1 MPVNLIDIQKKLA
14 SFSSQAKAHHQRV
27 VSRLETLQ
35 TRLVENANCLDELRK
50 MVDREAESNPRLRC
64 AVPVSEPLN
73 AVVPVGNL
81 PDQVT
86 MVAADGSQINP
97 SHHAR
102 VPFSVINVGVVTMA
116 RGSGETPKVYTE
128 SALLDY
134 DTVLQ
139 PEGGMLSE
147 GSVAM
152 KRDLRER
159 AVLLDVADGLDA
171 PAIAMV
177 DGPLELIRDPQ
188 AMGGFESFVEE
199 YETILTGFL
208 KKDLTLLG
216 YIDKSQND
224 LIGRLLSLIP
234 AGTAEQAE
242 PQKGSERNLSGVRD
256 TYLMETL
263 LRNPGDRSAIFG
275 VYSRTA
281 LGFRPELRLHFFYLN
296 VGAPE
301 HPHLARVE
309 IPAWVAEDAEK
320 IALIQAALLDQAQMM
335 GSKPYPYLLH
345 RSHEEA
351 LISLDEH
358 QWVEDMIVK
367 AFIQDGL
374 DVGELSNKQYLK
386 DMDMKKTRYQR

>member
-14 SFSSQAKAHHQRV
+14 SFSHQAKAHHQRV

-35 TRLVENANCLDELRK
+35 ERLLAYADRLDEIK
-50 MVDREAESNPRLRC
+50 FMVNHEAETNPRLRC
-64 AVPVSEPLN
+64 AVPLDEPLDS
-73 AVVPVGNL
+73 VIPVSSL
-81 PDQVT
+81 PERISLA
-86 MVAADGSQINP
+86 AADGSQINP

-116 RGSGETPKVYTE
+116 CGSGETPKVITE

-147 GSVAM
+147 GGVAM

-159 AVLLDVADGLDA
+159 VLLLEVVDDLPA

-188 AMGGFESFVEE
+188 AMGGFESFVVE
-199 YETILTGFL
+199 YETILTGFWQ
-208 KKDLTLLG
+208 KGLTLLG
-216 YIDKSQND
+216 YIDKSQNN
-224 LIGRLLSLIP
+224 LVGRMLSMIP
-234 AGTAEQAE
+234 SDTAEE
-242 PQKGSERNLSGVRD
+242 RDNHKESDRNLSGVRD
-256 TYLMETL
+256 IRLMETL
-263 LRNPGDRSAIFG
+263 LGNPGDRSAIFE

-281 LGFRPELRLHFFYLN
+281 LSFRPELRLHFFYLN
-296 VGAPE
+296 VGAPDR
-301 HPHLARVE
+301 PHLARVE
-309 IPAWVAEDAEK
+309 VPAWVAKDKEK
-320 IALIQAALLDQAQMM
+320 VALIQAALLDQTQMM
-335 GSKPYPYLLH
+335 GSRPYPYLLH
-345 RSHEEA
+345 RAHEEA

-358 QWVEDMIVK
+358 QWVEELIVK
-367 AFIQDGL
+367 AFLEDGL
-374 DVGELSNKQYLK
+374 DVGELSNKQFLK

>member
-35 TRLVENANCLDELRK
+35 TRLVENASRLDELK
-50 MVDREAESNPRLRC
+50 EMVNREADINPRLRC

-73 AVVPVGNL
+73 TVIPVGSL

-86 MVAADGSQINP
+86 LVAADGSQINP

-102 VPFSVINVGVVTMA
+102 VPFSVINVGVVTMV

-147 GSVAM
+147 GGVAM

-188 AMGGFESFVEE
+188 AMSGFESFVKE

-208 KKDLTLLG
+208 KRDLTLLG

-242 PQKGSERNLSGVRD
+242 LQKGSERNLSGVRD

-296 VGAPE
+296 VGAPDR
-301 HPHLARVE
+301 PHLARIE

-367 AFIQDGL
+367 AFMQDGL

>member
-35 TRLVENANCLDELRK
+35 TRLQENASRLIELK
-50 MVDREAESNPRLRC
+50 EMVNREADINPRLRC

-86 MVAADGSQINP
+86 LVAADGSQINP

-102 VPFSVINVGVVTMA
+102 VPFSVINVGVVMMV

-134 DTVLQ
+134 DTVLR

-147 GSVAM
+147 GGVAM

-177 DGPLELIRDPQ
+177 DGPLELIRDP
-188 AMGGFESFVEE
+188 
-199 YETILTGFL
+199 TG
-208 KKDLTLLG
+208 D
-216 YIDKSQND
+216 
-224 LIGRLLSLIP
+224 GR
-234 AGTAEQAE
+234 
-242 PQKGSERNLSGVRD
+242 
-256 TYLMETL
+256 
-263 LRNPGDRSAIFG
+263 F
-275 VYSRTA
+275 
-281 LGFRPELRLHFFYLN
+281 
-296 VGAPE
+296 
-301 HPHLARVE
+301 
-309 IPAWVAEDAEK
+309 
-320 IALIQAALLDQAQMM
+320 
-335 GSKPYPYLLH
+335 
-345 RSHEEA
+345 
-351 LISLDEH
+351 
-358 QWVEDMIVK
+358 
-367 AFIQDGL
+367 
-374 DVGELSNKQYLK
+374 
-386 DMDMKKTRYQR
+386 

>member
-35 TRLVENANCLDELRK
+35 TRLLENADCLDELK
-50 MVDREAESNPRLRC
+50 EMVNREAETNPRLRC
-64 AVPVSEPLN
+64 AIPVDEPLD
-73 AVVPVGNL
+73 AVVPIGDL
-81 PDQVT
+81 PDQVIL
-86 MVAADGSQINP
+86 VAADGSQINP

-102 VPFSVINVGVVTMA
+102 VPFSVINIGVVTMV

-147 GSVAM
+147 GGVAM

-159 AVLLDVADGLDA
+159 AVLLDVAEALHS

-199 YETILTGFL
+199 YETILKGFQQ
-208 KKDLTLLG
+208 KGLTLLG

-234 AGTAEQAE
+234 GGPAEQAD

-263 LRNPGDRSAIFG
+263 LTNPGDRSAIFG

-296 VGAPE
+296 VGVPDR
-301 HPHLARVE
+301 PHLARVE
-309 IPAWVAEDAEK
+309 IPAWVASDK
-320 IALIQAALLDQAQMM
+320 GKVGLIQAALLDQAQMM

-358 QWVEDMIVK
+358 QWVEDMIIK
-367 AFIQDGL
+367 AFMQNGL
-374 DVGELSNKQYLK
+374 DVGELSNKQFLK

>member
-14 SFSSQAKAHHQRV
+14 SFSSQAKEHHQRV

-35 TRLVENANCLDELRK
+35 ERLLAYADRLDEIKL
-50 MVDREAESNPRLRC
+50 MVNHEAETNPRLRC
-64 AVPVSEPLN
+64 AVPVDEPLN
-73 AVVPVGNL
+73 AIIPVGLL
-81 PDQVT
+81 PETVSLA
-86 MVAADGSQINP
+86 AADGSQINP

-102 VPFSVINVGVVTMA
+102 VPFSVINVGVVTMVC
-116 RGSGETPKVYTE
+116 GSGETPKVYTE

-134 DTVLQ
+134 DTVLR

-147 GSVAM
+147 GGVAM

-159 AVLLDVADGLDA
+159 AVLLDVADALHT

-199 YETILTGFL
+199 YETILTGFQQ
-208 KKDLTLLG
+208 KGLTLLG

-224 LIGRLLSLIP
+224 LVGRMLSLIP
-234 AGTAEQAE
+234 AGTVDRVENH
-242 PQKGSERNLSGVRD
+242 KGSDRDLSGVRD

-263 LRNPGDRSAIFG
+263 LRNPGDRSAIFE

-281 LGFRPELRLHFFYLN
+281 LSFGPELRLHFFYLN
-296 VGAPE
+296 VGAPDR
-301 HPHLARVE
+301 PYLARVE
-309 IPAWVAEDAEK
+309 IPAWVASDKEK

-358 QWVEDMIVK
+358 QWVEDLIVK
-367 AFIQDGL
+367 AFIRDGL
-374 DVGELSNKQYLK
+374 DVGELSNKQFLK
-386 DMDMKKTRYQR
+386 DMDMKKTRYLR

>member
-35 TRLVENANCLDELRK
+35 TRLVENANSLGELRK

-73 AVVPVGNL
+73 AVIPVGNL

-102 VPFSVINVGVVTMA
+102 VPFSVINVGVVTMV

-147 GSVAM
+147 GGVAM

-208 KKDLTLLG
+208 KRDLTLLG

-224 LIGRLLSLIP
+224 LIGRLLSLVP
-234 AGTAEQAE
+234 AGTAEQTE
-242 PQKGSERNLSGVRD
+242 PQKVSERNLSGVRD
-256 TYLMETL
+256 AYLMEIL

-281 LGFRPELRLHFFYLN
+281 LAFKSELRLHFFYLN
-296 VGAPE
+296 VGAPDR
-301 HPHLARVE
+301 PHLARVE
-309 IPAWVAEDAEK
+309 IPAWVAQDTEK
-320 IALIQAALLDQAQMM
+320 VALIQAALLDQAQMM

-367 AFIQDGL
+367 AFMQDGL

>member
-14 SFSSQAKAHHQRV
+14 SFSTQAKAHHQRV
-27 VSRLETLQ
+27 VRRLETLWE
-35 TRLVENANCLDELRK
+35 RLETYADQLDQLK
-50 MVDREAESNPRLRC
+50 AIVDKEAEVNPRLRC
-64 AVPVSEPLN
+64 AVPVDEPLDT
-73 AVVPVGNL
+73 VVPVGAL
-81 PDQVT
+81 PGQIT
-86 MVAADGSQINP
+86 LAAADGSQINP

-102 VPFSVINVGVVTMA
+102 VPFCVINIGVVTMV
-116 RGSGETPKVYTE
+116 RGSGETLKVHTQ

-147 GSVAM
+147 GGVAL

-159 AVLLDVADGLDA
+159 AVLLEVAGEL
-171 PAIAMV
+171 PANALAMV

-188 AMGGFESFVEE
+188 TSGGFEEFIKD
-199 YETILTGFL
+199 YEIILSGFQTNGL
-208 KKDLTLLG
+208 ILLG

-224 LIGRLLSLIP
+224 LIGRLLALTPS
-234 AGTAEQAE
+234 GETGQE
-242 PQKGSERNLSGVRD
+242 PSERDLSGVRD
-256 TYLMETL
+256 LQLMAML
-263 LRNPGDRSAIFG
+263 LKNPGDRSAIFG

-281 LGFRPELRLHFFYLN
+281 LNFRPEHRLHFFYLN
-296 VGAPE
+296 VGTTD

-309 IPAWVAEDAEK
+309 VPAWIAGDKAKV
-320 IALIQAALLDQAQMM
+320 ALIQAALLDQAQML
-335 GSKPYPYLLH
+335 GSRPYPYLLH
-345 RSHEEA
+345 RAHEEA

-367 AFIQDGL
+367 EFLEDGL
-374 DVGELSNKQYLK
+374 DVGDLSNKQYLK